1 MNDESGSLRESLTE
15 LASEAR
21 KRQGPDAH
29 PGPETLTAYDA
40 GELTAA
46 AAEDVREHLAVCRHC
61 ARLLLDLQ
69 AFLAAPG
76 ADHES
81 PDAGAEA
88 EADASWQ
95 AIRARLPGPPE
106 RAGRR
111 RETRGAPWGAAAPRT
126 PRRAWPRL
134 AVAASFAGIALIAA
148 PLWIIVWHL
157 SSPELP
163 PATLELSTP
172 EGHRGTAEPP
182 PLPPASVHA
191 EAASTTLLLRLA
203 RPQADLRFRVEL
215 LAVGAGAAAGAPGV
229 TGTPASRALP
239 APAVKIVDSRTL
251 VLVLARRQLSPG
263 RYQLRVLDAE
273 QPSPEPL
280 GDFLFQVV
288 EP

>member
-1 MNDESGSLRESLTE
+1 MNDEADDLAGSLEE
-15 LASEAR
+15 LASDAR
-21 KRQGPDAH
+21 RRQGPDAH
-29 PGPETLTAYDA
+29 PSPETLTAYDA
-40 GELTAA
+40 GELTSA

-69 AFLAAPG
+69 AFLDAPV
-76 ADHES
+76 ADLEG
-81 PDAGAEA
+81 PDAA
-88 EADASWQ
+88 ADASWQ

-111 RETRGAPWGAAAPRT
+111 RETRGAAWGAAAASGP

-134 AVAASFAGIALIAA
+134 AVAATFAGVALIAV
-148 PLWIIVWHL
+148 PLWIVARNL

-172 EGHRGTAEPP
+172 ESLRGTSAPQP
-182 PLPPASVHA
+182 QLPATVHA
-191 EAASTTLLLRLA
+191 EAASTTLILRLA
-203 RPQADLRFRVEL
+203 RPQTDLRFRVEL
-215 LAVGAGAAAGAPGV
+215 IVAGATGAARAGV
-229 TGTPASRALP
+229 TAGRALE

-263 RYQLRVLDAE
+263 SYQLRVHDGE
-273 QPSPEPL
+273 QPSAEPL
-280 GDFLFQVV
+280 GDFQLQVV

>member
-1 MNDESGSLRESLTE
+1 MNDEPGGLRESLAE

-21 KRQGPDAH
+21 QRQGPDAH
-29 PGPETLTAYDA
+29 PSPETLTAYDA
-40 GELTAA
+40 GELTPA
-46 AAEDVREHLAVCRHC
+46 AAEDVREHLAVCGHC

-69 AFLAAPG
+69 AFLGTPV
-76 ADHES
+76 ADLES
-81 PDAGAEA
+81 PDA
-88 EADASWQ
+88 EADASWH

-111 RETRGAPWGAAAPRT
+111 REASGAAWGAVAAPGTPRRES

-134 AVAASFAGIALIAA
+134 AVAATFAGVALVAV
-148 PLWIIVWHL
+148 PLWIVVWRL

-182 PLPPASVHA
+182 PPPPATVHA

-203 RPQADLRFRVEL
+203 GAQLNLRFRVEL
-215 LAVGAGAAAGAPGV
+215 LAVAARGTGGARGAGGGAV
-229 TGTPASRALP
+229 P

-251 VLVLARRQLSPG
+251 VLVLARRQLPPG
-263 RYQLRVLDAE
+263 RYQLRVFDAE
-273 QPSPEPL
+273 QPPAEPL
-280 GDFLFQVV
+280 GNFLFQVV

>member
-1 MNDESGSLRESLTE
+1 MNDEPGGLAGSLRE

-21 KRQGPDAH
+21 RRQGPDAH
-29 PGPETLTAYDA
+29 PSPETLTAYDA
-40 GELTAA
+40 GELTPA

-69 AFLAAPG
+69 SLLDAPV
-76 ADHES
+76 ADLES
-81 PDAGAEA
+81 PDA

-95 AIRARLPGPPE
+95 AIRTRLPGPPE

-111 RETRGAPWGAAAPRT
+111 HETRGAPWEAAAAPGT

-134 AVAASFAGIALIAA
+134 SVAATFAGFVLIAV
-148 PLWIIVWHL
+148 PLWIVARHL

-163 PATLELSTP
+163 PAMLELSTP

-182 PLPPASVHA
+182 PLPPATVHA
-191 EAASTTLLLRLA
+191 QAASTTLLLRLA
-203 RPQADLRFRVEL
+203 RPQPDLRFRVEL
-215 LAVGAGAAAGAPGV
+215 LTAGAATSAGVAGA
-229 TGTPASRALP
+229 PASRALP

-273 QPSPEPL
+273 QPSAEPL
-280 GDFLFQVV
+280 GDFQFQVV